1 MSFCPMR
8 MKPLK
13 ARLFLMHLR
22 LINSKSSKSSLALL
36 LSSLLL
42 SYNSSSSTVLQ
53 FHKPGTCPSPQ
64 HSLLLLGSGK
74 AWPQANL
81 PVSPIILLLT
91 PTLLSAVVCSPQ
103 LSASL
108 STCSSQPT
116 KIQAT
121 SLLQKGKRREKAAFC
136 LILCLLTHCLL
147 SP

>member
-13 ARLFLMHLR
+13 AHLFLMHLR
-22 LINSKSSKSSLALL
+22 LINSKSSKSSLTLL

-64 HSLLLLGSGK
+64 QPLLLLGSGK
-74 AWPQANL
+74 AWPQANP
-81 PVSPIILLLT
+81 PVSPTILLLT

-116 KIQAT
+116 EIQAT
-121 SLLQKGKRREKAAFC
+121 SLLQKGKGRKKAAFC

-147 SP
+147 LP